1 MLVDSWTIRMAWR
14 DSRGSRR
21 QLVLF
26 LSSMVVGVA
35 ALVAISSFGT
45 NLRNAVDEESKSL
58 LGADLVL
65 ERDGPFSK
73 ASEALIDSIGG
84 TQSRRISFNS
94 MAYFPSTGDTRL
106 ATIRAVEGG
115 YPFYGDVVTTP
126 AAAANRYLD
135 DGGAL
140 VDATLM
146 TQYGVETGDSVR
158 IGTRS
163 YSILGRLEKT
173 PRENEIVS
181 LFSPRI
187 YVPMAELDTT
197 LLTDGSR
204 AEYDVNFRFADGR
217 DVEALEEAIHPHLR
231 EHKIDADTVE
241 ETREDW
247 DESLTNLYR
256 FLSIVAFMALILG
269 GIGVASAIHVYVRKR
284 IDTIAVL
291 RCVGA
296 KSVKTI
302 SIYAV
307 QAGMLGLAGGVA
319 GAAIGIG
326 IQAFVPLVLSEF
338 LPLNVSFDVS
348 WLSVLTGV
356 LIGFGVTMLFSL
368 LPLVS
373 IRKVS
378 PLLTLRSAAGE
389 ALHPLRDPVWWIVLG
404 MIAAG
409 MTAFAVANAPEPL
422 YGIGYATGLAVVFVA
437 LLMVARG
444 IIWLT
449 RRFFPTSWSYVWR
462 QGLANLFRPN
472 NQTSTMMLS
481 LGLGTFLI
489 ATLFGIQSTLLS
501 QIEVAGGEG
510 RPNIVFFDIQPRQLD
525 EVTGILES
533 QRLPIVDRVPIVTM
547 RLTEVK
553 GRTIEEMRA
562 DSTVDVRWAHRRE
575 YRSTYRDYLTDS
587 ESVVEGEFVGHV
599 EPETEVIPVS
609 LEEDIAGDLEVQL
622 GDTLVFDVQGL
633 VVTTVVASLR
643 SVDWRRIATNFFVV
657 FPTGVLEEAPQFYV
671 LLSRTESSDE
681 AAAVQ
686 RAVVQSFPS
695 VSAID
700 LTLVLNTF
708 DAIFGRISFIVR
720 FMASFSII
728 TGLIVLLGAVVV
740 SRMER
745 IRESV
750 LLKTLGA
757 SRRQVVQIMMTEYLF
772 LGFFAAATG
781 LVLSLLGAWALSH
794 FLFETAFQP
803 DLFSMMI
810 LLITV
815 PGLTIGIGMLNSRGI
830 YSRPPLESL
839 RADV

>member
-1 MLVDSWTIRMAWR
+1 MAWR

-26 LSSMVVGVA
+26 LSSMIVGVA
-35 ALVAISSFGT
+35 ALVAISSFG
-45 NLRNAVDEESKSL
+45 NSLRNAVDEESKTL

-65 ERDGPFSK
+65 ERDGAFSK
-73 ASEALIDSIGG
+73 TTEALIDSIGG
-84 TQSRRISFNS
+84 VQSRRISFNS

-106 ATIRAVEGG
+106 ATIRAIEGD
-115 YPFYGDVVTTP
+115 YPFYGEVVTTP
-126 AAAANRYLD
+126 ATAADRYLD
-135 DGGAL
+135 LGGAL

-146 TQYGVETGDSVR
+146 TQYGVNTGDSVR
-158 IGTRS
+158 IGSHS
-163 YSILGRLEKT
+163 YSIFGRLEKM
-173 PRENEIVS
+173 PRENEIIS

-187 YVPMAELDTT
+187 YVPMAGLDMT
-197 LLTDGSR
+197 LLTEGSR
-204 AEYDVNFRFADGR
+204 AEYDVSFFFDDGR
-217 DVEALEEAIHPHLR
+217 DIEALESQIRPHLR

-284 IDTIAVL
+284 MDTVAVL

-296 KSVKTI
+296 NSTRTI

-307 QAGMLGLAGGVA
+307 QAGIMGLAGGVA
-319 GAAIGIG
+319 GAAIGVG
-326 IQAFVPLVLSEF
+326 IQAFVPFVLSDF
-338 LPLNVSFDVS
+338 LPVDVAFDVS
-348 WLSVLTGV
+348 WSSVLTGI

-373 IRKVS
+373 IRKIS
-378 PLLTLRSAAGE
+378 PLLTLRSTAGE
-389 ALHPLRDPVWWIVLG
+389 PIHPLKDPAWWLVLG
-404 MIAAG
+404 VIAAG
-409 MTAFAVANAPEPL
+409 MTAFAVANAPEPA
-422 YGIGYATGLAVVFVA
+422 YGVGYAAGLGIVFVA
-437 LLMVARG
+437 LLGVARG
-444 IIWLT
+444 IMWLA
-449 RRFFPTSWSYVWR
+449 RRFFPTSWAYVWR

-472 NQTSTMMLS
+472 NQTSTLMLS

-510 RPNIVFFDIQPRQLD
+510 RPNIVFFDIQTGQID
-525 EVTGILES
+525 DVTEIVES
-533 QRLPIVDRVPIVTM
+533 HHLPIVDRVPIVTM
-547 RLTEVK
+547 RLSEVK
-553 GRTIEEMRA
+553 GRSIEDLRA
-562 DSTVDVRWAHRRE
+562 DSTTDVRWVHRRE

-587 ESVVEGEFVGHV
+587 EMVVEGDFVGRV
-599 EPETEVIPVS
+599 EQDAEVVPIS
-609 LEEDIAGDLEVQL
+609 IEREIANDLEVGL

-633 VVTTVVASLR
+633 AVRTVVGSLR

-657 FPTGVLEEAPQFYV
+657 FPTGVLEEAPQSFV
-671 LLSRTESSDE
+671 LLSRTESSDD

-686 RAVVQSFPS
+686 RAVVQAFPS

-700 LTLVLNTF
+700 LSLVLNTF

-745 IRESV
+745 VRESV

-757 SRRQVVQIMMTEYLF
+757 SRRQVIRIMMTEYLF

-781 LVLSLLGAWALSH
+781 LVLSLFGAGALSH
-794 FLFETAFQP
+794 FLFETAFRP
-803 DLFSMMI
+803 DFVSMAI
-810 LLITV
+810 LLLTV
-815 PGLTIGIGMLNSRGI
+815 PALTIGIGMVNSRGV

-839 RADV
+839 RAEI